1 MTNIETIYTPLTKE
15 FNEELFNQLA
25 MVNSEFE
32 RIGAEERLEIEC
44 KTITE
49 RILLFSKY
57 TYPHFRINLKMH
69 DVVFTQMDTYHVEV
83 VDAYLKGILF
93 TTIIKHKPEDKPE
106 PVTDEFIIRH
116 SDWKT
121 SFHPEIK
128 YHPWI
133 AKVNAVLRNHYKDE
147 TYQVYIC
154 SRIRYT
160 NKSQYTECKITCNKE
175 GDIKWF
181 DVSGIFSKDAIILNL
196 QKLIDKPGAM
206 YSAISNYLLEQANNN
221 E

>member
-1 MTNIETIYTPLTKE
+1 MTNVETIYTPLTKE

-69 DVVFTQMDTYHVEV
+69 DVVFNQMDTYHVEV

-93 TTIIKHKPEDKPE
+93 TTIIKHKPEDNIPAQ
-106 PVTDEFIIRH
+106 PSDEF
-116 SDWKT
+116 
-121 SFHPEIK
+121 
-128 YHPWI
+128 
-133 AKVNAVLRNHYKDE
+133 V
-147 TYQVYIC
+147 
-154 SRIRYT
+154 IRYT
-160 NKSQYTECKITCNKE
+160 PWENELHP
-175 GDIKWF
+175 DIRFHRFKR
-181 DVSGIFSKDAIILNL
+181 
-196 QKLIDKPGAM
+196 
-206 YSAISNYLLEQANNN
+206 
-221 E
+221 